1 MHVTSIISLAAI
13 LAAGPIHACETPHTI
28 VSSVYPSNTNLPENL
43 LRFYIYFSSPMG
55 QNGILSSIALLD
67 ADGAELDGVFL
78 NNRFDLW
85 SPDRKRLTLLLDPGR
100 VKTGLLANRAMGRA
114 LVAGH
119 TYQLRIAD
127 TARDAKNC
135 PLSASHIMSFE
146 TTMADVSPPVPENW
160 GLTTPQSGTRE
171 PLTVTLDGAV
181 DHLSL
186 AYRLRILKPDGTN
199 VHGRIALDS
208 FETVWR
214 FTPREP
220 WDQKTYQLSVDPLL
234 EDLAGNRMN
243 AVFDLDLGS
252 GASSMTPST
261 HRLIPFIPSPL

>member
-13 LAAGPIHACETPHTI
+13 LAAGPIHACETPQTI

-55 QNGILSSIALLD
+55 QNDILSSIALLD

-146 TTMADVSPPVPENW
+146 TVMADVSPPVPENW
-160 GLTTPQSGTRE
+160 GLTTPETGTRM
-171 PLTVTLDGAV
+171 PLIVTLDGAV

-186 AYRLRILKPDGTN
+186 AYRLRVLESGGTN
-199 VHGRIALDS
+199 VHGSIALDS

-234 EDLAGNRMN
+234 EDLAGNRMD
-243 AVFDLDLGS
+243 AVFELDLGS
-252 GASSMTPST
+252 GAGSMTPSKP
-261 HRLIPFIPSPL
+261 RLIPFTPSPS